1 MEYPFQLIY
10 GILFLINI
18 ALLVLCCRRPKIILW
33 IILYLYEIAGIIVS
47 GNIAHY
53 YDSLPGFGIMP
64 GLSYVQETYANMFAA
79 MGFFAMVL
87 ATLVATLAVLCRP
100 NRSDQ

>member
-18 ALLVLCCRRPKIILW
+18 VLLVLCCRRPKIILW
-33 IILYLYEIAGIIVS
+33 TVLYLYEIAGIIVS

-53 YDSLPGFGIMP
+53 YDSLPGSGIMAA
-64 GLSYVQETYANMFAA
+64 LSYTQEVT
-79 MGFFAMVL
+79 
-87 ATLVATLAVLCRP
+87 R
-100 NRSDQ
+100 